1 MKANNPKSHGRIL
14 FVNYDSLEPSGGV
27 KVIYSHVSH
36 LMKNGYPAFV
46 LHNQRDFKLPWL
58 ESDVPILYAENNI
71 QISPNDIIVIPE
83 DYKEALNVFRNIH
96 VRKFVFCQNHY
107 YIFKGLQNGDCWQD
121 YGVSKV
127 FCCSD
132 IISKFIRTVF
142 GYSKVPIIHNAIHL
156 DRFKPRDKKLQIA
169 YMPRKIPREL
179 DFIRNLFKRL
189 YKQYDYIP
197 WICIDKVNE
206 SKVAEIMSE
215 SAIFLSTSIF
225 EGFGLPPL
233 EAMASGCVVVGFHGD
248 GGMEYASDDNGF
260 WCNWNNITECA
271 KTLGQVISL
280 VDRGDEIVHKIKH
293 QALKKAGEYT
303 YDRQENDLLNFWREV
318 FK

>member
-1 MKANNPKSHGRIL
+1 MNNNGRIL
-14 FVNYDSLEPSGGV
+14 FINYDSLEPSGGV

-36 LMKNGYPAFV
+36 LVKNGYPAFV
-46 LHNQRDFKLPWL
+46 LHNKRNFTLPWL
-58 ESDVPILYAENNI
+58 ESNVPILYVEDNI
-71 QISPNDIIVIPE
+71 QISPNDLVVIPE
-83 DYKEALNVFRNIH
+83 DYKEALNVFKNIN

-107 YIFKGLQNGDCWQD
+107 YIFKGLQNGDSWQD

-127 FCCSD
+127 FCCSN
-132 IISKFIRTVF
+132 IISKFICTVF
-142 GYSKVPIIHNAIHL
+142 DYSDVPVIHNAIHPDL
-156 DRFKPRDKKLQIA
+156 FKPRNKKLQIA
-169 YMPRKIPREL
+169 YMPRKTPREL

-197 WICIDKVNE
+197 WVCIDKVNE

-215 SAIFLSTSIF
+215 SAVFLSTSNF

-233 EAMASGCVVVGFHGD
+233 EAMASGCIVVGFHGD
-248 GGMEYASDDNGF
+248 GGMEYASNDNGF
-260 WCNWNNITECA
+260 WCNWNNISECA
-271 KTLGQVISL
+271 KTLGHVISL
-280 VDRGDEIVHKIKH
+280 INCDDEIVHKIRR